1 MGVAT
6 PPDLF
11 VKLVWILLTILLF
24 LLSYY
29 LINIGNNFVEK
40 RKKIK
45 YDTKIL
51 VSIASIAAVI
61 YIIYILFNRYKIL
74 SDILLAIILSV
85 IFSYFLNPLV
95 NYLQNKGLKRIVSTA
110 VVYVAIL
117 IVFTILLVS
126 FIPRTGSEIR
136 NLADNLTKYVDNL
149 NVFID
154 KFYSNYDNVFSST
167 PELLKT
173 IEGVIESNTQKLQE
187 SISNGISNMISGISG
202 FLSKALTLILIP
214 IITFYLLIDKNY
226 FIKKVKEYIPLK
238 YKDDILTLA
247 HQINDVMNQFIK
259 GRLLMALFVGTMTA
273 IFLLI
278 MNIDFAIVIGMI
290 TAIADI
296 IPYIGPFLGFLPAV
310 VLAFLSS
317 PIKAL
322 WVAVFFV
329 VIQWVENNILAPKVL
344 GQSIGL
350 HPLTVLLAL
359 IIGGGIFG
367 VLGMILAVPVT
378 AILMII
384 FRFIKMK
391 YKESRELL

>member
-1 MGVAT
+1 MH
-6 PPDLF
+6 
-11 VKLVWILLTILLF
+11 LLKP
-24 LLSYY
+24 S
-29 LINIGNNFVEK
+29 K
-40 RKKIK
+40 
-45 YDTKIL
+45 
-51 VSIASIAAVI
+51 SIS
-61 YIIYILFNRYKIL
+61 
-74 SDILLAIILSV
+74 
-85 IFSYFLNPLV
+85 
-95 NYLQNKGLKRIVSTA
+95 QNKGLKRIVSTA

>member
-61 YIIYILFNRYKIL
+61 YIIYILFNRYKVL